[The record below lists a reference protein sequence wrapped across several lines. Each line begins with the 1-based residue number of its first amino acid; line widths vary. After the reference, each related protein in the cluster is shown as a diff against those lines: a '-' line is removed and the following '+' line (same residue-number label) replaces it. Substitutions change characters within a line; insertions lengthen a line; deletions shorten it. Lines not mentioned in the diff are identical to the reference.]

1 MNFTKSHNKGSCE
14 KAEHKSYRIHIL
26 LMAFCLTFFSFSLI
40 AQNQFNRLTQTDG
53 LSNKNV
59 NCIIQDHNGFMWFG
73 TIDGLNRYDGYTFTV
88 FRNSPRDSSSISSNF
103 ITCMFEDSVGLLW
116 IGTRGGGLNIY
127 DSKTEK
133 FERFLHESG
142 NSNSISSNDILSI
155 YFQSR
160 NKIWLGTDGGG
171 LNLFDYYSKTFSCYK
186 AGLVTGSLTSNE
198 IIAINGNKSDFLWIG
213 TWNGGLNTF
222 NSGKSTF
229 STINDS
235 NGIQIKHI
243 WSLTNESNEKLWI
256 GTFGYGLFCLNVKNN
271 SVQNIPLN
279 ITAKLEG
286 DKVVWTVYEDNFNNK
301 WIGTNNG
308 LYKLDKNGN
317 VIQHYIHSEND
328 HSSLL
333 SNKVISIYQ
342 SKSGIVWIG
351 TDNGV
356 NYLNPKIKKFQKNL
370 NIKLLTNNSIYAM
383 TPSEKKGI
391 WIATEKN
398 GICKI
403 ETHKRGSTTEATLE
417 EFKNIKLEGK
427 VNTIF
432 EDSKN
437 LLWIGTRYGLV
448 SYNNKNRQVKRYIF
462 DNNDIQSSSNDV
474 LAICETQDPDV
485 FWIGTD
491 NGLYLYNFRTE
502 NIKKYVSDSNNPVTI
517 NSNHVL
523 TIYKDKRNNI
533 WVSTWNGLNK
543 YNPQS
548 DNFTPVQDAGVNNMY
563 INSLHDDSKGNL
575 WLGTR
580 IGLYKYNIESGTSVS
595 FTEDDG
601 LSNNNICCIIDDLGG
616 NLWLSTNKGLS
627 KINLN
632 SNDFRNFDL
641 QDGLLNNTFNINSGF
656 LSTDGVIFLGGTNGL
671 DAFIPGDIK
680 TNTGEVPIVFND
692 FRVSNKQ
699 VPIGQPRSPLKQS
712 ITETESIVL
721 TAREDIF
728 SIGFV
733 ALNFINANKCKYEY
747 KLEGFQNV
755 WIQTD
760 SERKA
765 TYTNLNAG
773 DYVFKVRASNEDGIW
788 SDKVL
793 TLNIKV
799 LPPWWKTRWFKVIL
813 VFALFLIFSLYLRY
827 RIYHYHKLNK
837 QLEEIIAVRVKEI
850 NQQKEKLALQTEELS
865 KSNKL
870 LNEQKEEIERQAG
883 DIKRMNELLLIKN
896 ENLEENV
903 EVLSRARAMN
913 TSMTFEEFKQIYP
926 DDEACKKFI
935 YELKLKIGFHCHSCQ
950 GTESKNMTESYS
962 RRCKHCGYVE
972 SVTVGTIFHHL
983 KFPIVKAFYILYL
996 VSTGHKLTVDQL
1008 SELISLRRETCW
1020 MFKTKIDNHM
1030 KQYKRFK
1037 NPNEGWK
1044 EMIIVKSKGA

>member
-1 MNFTKSHNKGSCE
+1 MILTKN
-14 KAEHKSYRIHIL
+14 HKKDTLVVAGINTFRILIF
-26 LMAFCLTFFSFSLI
+26 LMVFSIFPFCYSLT
-40 AQNQFNRLTQTDG
+40 AQNQFNYLTQSDG

-73 TIDGLNRYDGYTFTV
+73 TNDGLNRYDGYTFTV
-88 FRNSPRDSSSISSNF
+88 FRNSPGDSVSISSNF
-103 ITCMFEDSVGLLW
+103 ITCMYEDSLGLLW

-133 FERFLHESG
+133 FEQFIHESG

-155 YFQSR
+155 FFQSR

-171 LNLFDYYSKTFSCYK
+171 LNLFNYYSKTFSCYK
-186 AGLVTGSLTSNE
+186 AGSVTGSLTSNE

-222 NSGKSTF
+222 NSSKSTF

-235 NGIQIKHI
+235 NGFQIKHI

-256 GTFGYGLFCLNVKNN
+256 GTFGYGLFCLDVKNDA
-271 SVQNIPLN
+271 VQTVPLN
-279 ITAKLEG
+279 KTVTLDG
-286 DKVVWTVYEDNFNNK
+286 DKVVWTVYKDNLKNK

-317 VIQHYIHSEND
+317 VLQHFVHSEND
-328 HSSLL
+328 PSSLL

-342 SKSGIVWIG
+342 SQSGILWIG

-370 NIKLLTNNSIYAM
+370 NIDLLTNNSIYAM

-391 WIATEKN
+391 WIATKKN

-403 ETHKRGSTTEATLE
+403 ETQKRESSIEAKLDE
-417 EFKNIKLEGK
+417 YKNIKLKGK
-427 VNTIF
+427 VNILF

-437 LLWIGTRYGLV
+437 LLWIGTRYGLI
-448 SYNNKNRQVKRYIF
+448 SYNNKNRQVKKYIF

-474 LAICETQDPDV
+474 LAICETQNPDE

-502 NIKKYVSDSNNPVTI
+502 SFKKYVNDFYNPATI

-548 DNFTPVQDAGVNNMY
+548 DNFAPIHDSGVNNMY
-563 INSLHDDSKGNL
+563 INLLHDDSKGNL

-580 IGLYKYNIESGTSVS
+580 IGLYKYNIESGKSVS

-632 SNDFRNFDL
+632 SNEFRNFDS
-641 QDGLLNNTFNINSGF
+641 QDGMLNNTFNLNSGL
-656 LSTDGVIFLGGTNGL
+656 LSNDGVIFLGGTNGL

-692 FRVSNKQ
+692 FRVSNKK
-699 VPIGQPRSPLKQS
+699 VSIGQPGSPLKQS
-712 ITETESIVL
+712 ITETKKIVL
-721 TAREDIF
+721 THREDIF

-733 ALNFINANKCKYEY
+733 ALNFINSNKCKYEY
-747 KLEGFQNV
+747 KLEGLQKD
-755 WIQTD
+755 WIKTET
-760 SERKA
+760 ERKA
-765 TYTNLNAG
+765 TFTNLNAG
-773 DYVFKVRASNEDGIW
+773 EYVFMVRAANEDGIW
-788 SDKVL
+788 SDNVL
-793 TLNIKV
+793 SLNITV
-799 LPPWWKTRWFKVIL
+799 LPPWWKSRWFRFIIAATIL
-813 VFALFLIFSLYLRY
+813 LIFFIYNRY
-827 RIYHYHKLNK
+827 RIYQYHKRNK
-837 QLEEIIAVRVKEI
+837 QLEKIIEARVKEI
-850 NQQKEKLALQTEELS
+850 NGQKEVLAHQTHELS

-870 LNEQKEEIERQAG
+870 LNEQKNEIERQATE
-883 DIKRMNELLLIKN
+883 INRMNKLLLIRN

-903 EVLSRARAMN
+903 EELSRARAMN
-913 TSMTFEEFKQIYP
+913 TCMAFEEFKQIYP
-926 DDEACKKFI
+926 DDESCRKFI
-935 YELKLKIGFHCHSCQ
+935 YELKLKSGFYCHLCQ
-950 GTESKNMTESYS
+950 NTKSKNIVKNYS
-962 RRCKHCGYVE
+962 RRCTQCGYVE
-972 SVTVGTIFHHL
+972 SVTAGTIFYHL
-983 KFPIVKAFYILYL
+983 KFPILKAFYILYL
-996 VSTGHKLTVDQL
+996 VSTGHKLTVDKL
-1008 SELISLRRETCW
+1008 SDLISLRRETCW
-1020 MFKTKIDNHM
+1020 TFKSKIEKHV
-1030 KQYKRFK
+1030 KQFKRFK

-1044 EMIIVKSKGA
+1044 ELIIMKS